1 MDINIIKLKEYASNC
16 SVLYVEDDEL
26 IRTQTA
32 SFLGRFFPDIVLAED
47 GLLGIERYSEREFD
61 IVITDINMPNLNGIE
76 MTKEIKK
83 INYDQIILI
92 TSAHNDSEYLIEL
105 INLNVMRFIL
115 KPFNNKQFLY
125 VLYKIAQELTNQ
137 KEAKKRQ
144 KKINLLLK
152 NSQIIIDEIK
162 IGIVV
167 IKQNKIKMVN
177 RAFLKM
183 GGFDS
188 IETLM
193 LEMPQ
198 IAVLFDSINA
208 TTNEEFIKELQSKNE
223 SDKNV
228 KIQINNKL
236 HEYKVSIS
244 KLEEED
250 SFLLTFSDIT
260 AFYNSLYLDGH
271 TKLPKREFVFEKI
284 EILKKSRSSLDTILV
299 SLKNFE
305 NIEKWHGKLK
315 AIDVEIEFANEIK
328 KRVKKYMSNAFIGQF
343 SQNQIIIFSNS
354 NETQDIKKALRDTNI
369 SIINESKQDMQVDL
383 HLNAVTESLTLDT
396 NKELHELEVD
406 LVSAYELM

>member
-1 MDINIIKLKEYASNC
+1 MDINIIKLKEYASKC

-32 SFLGRFFPDIVLAED
+32 NFLGRFFPDIVLAED
-47 GLLGIERYSEREFD
+47 GLLGLERYSEREFD

-76 MTKEIKK
+76 MTEEIKK

-92 TSAHNDSEYLIEL
+92 TSAHNDSEYLMKL
-105 INLNVMRFIL
+105 INLHVMRFIL

-125 VLYKIAQELTNQ
+125 ILYKIVEELTNQ
-137 KEAKKRQ
+137 KDAQKRK

-152 NSQIIIDEIK
+152 NSQIIVDEIK
-162 IGIVV
+162 VGIVV

-177 RAFLKM
+177 RAFLKI

-188 IETLM
+188 FETLA

-198 IAVLFDSINA
+198 IAVQFDSINA

-223 SDKNV
+223 SEKNV
-228 KIQINNKL
+228 KIEIDGKMY
-236 HEYKVSIS
+236 EYQVTVS
-244 KLEEED
+244 KLEEKN

-260 AFYNSLYLDGH
+260 AFYNSLYLDEH
-271 TKLPKREFVFEKI
+271 TKLPKREFIFEKI
-284 EILKKSRSSLDTILV
+284 EILKQSVSSLDTILV

-305 NIEKWHGKLK
+305 NIEKWYGKVK

-328 KRVKKYMSNAFIGQF
+328 KRVKKYMPNSFVGQF
-343 SQNQIIIFSNS
+343 SQNQIIIFPNS
-354 NETQDIKKALRDTNI
+354 NETQEVKKALRDINI
-369 SIINESKQDMQVDL
+369 SIINESKQNMQVDL
-383 HLNAVTESLTLDT
+383 HLNTATKSLKLDA

-406 LVSAYELM
+406 LVSAYEVM